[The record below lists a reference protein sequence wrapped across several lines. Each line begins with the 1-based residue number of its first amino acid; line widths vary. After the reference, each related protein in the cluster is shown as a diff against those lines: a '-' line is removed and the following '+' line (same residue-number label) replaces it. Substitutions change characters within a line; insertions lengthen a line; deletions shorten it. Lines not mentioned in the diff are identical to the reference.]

1 MPKTIKKI
9 YFNDDSYQIG
19 GEVSGVKGS
28 KEENYRT
35 GDVSLS
41 ADNVGAVPAE
51 KVGQPNGV
59 ATLDADGKI
68 PSSSLPDSAVSAGT
82 YGQRED
88 ATGAT
93 EFIIPE
99 FTVNEKGQVT
109 SAKDHIIRVA
119 APMSDITVQ
128 VPQAGWQLVGAEYT
142 QTLDVKGIYEGF
154 NPVILCNSATEVER
168 LSFGRITHY
177 GAGVNKLT

>member
-51 KVGQPNGV
+51 K
-59 ATLDADGKI
+59 
-68 PSSSLPDSAVSAGT
+68 
-82 YGQRED
+82 
-88 ATGAT
+88 
-93 EFIIPE
+93 
-99 FTVNEKGQVT
+99 
-109 SAKDHIIRVA
+109 
-119 APMSDITVQ
+119 
-128 VPQAGWQLVGAEYT
+128 
-142 QTLDVKGIYEGF
+142 
-154 NPVILCNSATEVER
+154 
-168 LSFGRITHY
+168 
-177 GAGVNKLT
+177 